1 MKKGLPKKITDSYL
15 HNAGLYYLQR
25 FSTST
30 ENFRRVMT
38 QKISRSCRAHED
50 QDINE
55 CMQMLEDLIIK
66 FQRSGLLD
74 DKNYAGGA
82 IRSLRNKGE
91 STRSILRK
99 MQAKGIAPEVASETL
114 QQHDSDHSING
125 DLTAAAR
132 YIQRR
137 RLGVFSSRDNGDRSS
152 KDLSSLAR
160 AGYGYE
166 IAQKVLLMSREEIED
181 LLTANSG

>member
-1 MKKGLPKKITDSYL
+1 MKKSASRKITDTYL
-15 HNAGLYYLQR
+15 HNSGLYYLQR

-38 QKISRSCRAHED
+38 QKISRSCRAYED

-55 CMQMLEDLIIK
+55 CLQMLDELIIK

-74 DKNYAGGA
+74 DRNYTGSAV
-82 IRSLRNKGE
+82 RSLRNKGE
-91 STRSILRK
+91 SSRSILRK
-99 MQAKGIAPEVASETL
+99 MQTKGIPADMAAEAL
-114 QQHDSDHSING
+114 QQHDADHALNG
-125 DLTAAAR
+125 DLAAAAR

-137 RLGVFSSRDNGDRSS
+137 RLGAFSSKNKEDR
-152 KDLSSLAR
+152 KNKELSSLAR

-166 IAQKVLLMSREEIED
+166 IAQKVLQMSKDEIDE
-181 LLTANSG
+181 LLTADSG